1 MPRKQTRG
9 SAMIR
14 EGATRSPI
22 KICDHKTPKTRRF
35 ACSGSHNLSKWAR
48 NLGARAALR
57 KSERQKKDGAMTDK
71 VLVAKFDSEA
81 AARQAAGALEA
92 SGVSAT
98 AIRQQT
104 GALAHEP
111 SEQSAGDI
119 WDWLLG
125 EESPVRDKSI
135 WRGGGGATALAV
147 TVPETKVESA
157 EALMRASGARQVE
170 SYLARAQQDT

>member
-1 MPRKQTRG
+1 MP
-9 SAMIR
+9 
-14 EGATRSPI
+14 
-22 KICDHKTPKTRRF
+22 
-35 ACSGSHNLSKWAR
+35 
-48 NLGARAALR
+48 
-57 KSERQKKDGAMTDK
+57 DK
-71 VLVAKFDSEA
+71 VVVAKFDSEA
-81 AARQAAGALEA
+81 AALQAAGALEA
-92 SGVSAT
+92 SGVAAT

-104 GALAHEP
+104 GAPAHEP

-135 WRGGGGATALAV
+135 WRGGGSATALAV

-170 SYLARAQQDT
+170 RYLARAQQDTR

>member
-1 MPRKQTRG
+1 
-9 SAMIR
+9 
-14 EGATRSPI
+14 
-22 KICDHKTPKTRRF
+22 
-35 ACSGSHNLSKWAR
+35 
-48 NLGARAALR
+48 
-57 KSERQKKDGAMTDK
+57 MTDK
-71 VLVAKFDSEA
+71 VLVAKFSEA

-125 EESPVRDKSI
+125 E
-135 WRGGGGATALAV
+135 
-147 TVPETKVESA
+147 
-157 EALMRASGARQVE
+157 GARSATSRFGQAEVVPLP
-170 SYLARAQQDT
+170 SPSLFPRQRLSPPRR